1 MMTICHC
8 QCQLPVPRLAD
19 ECQREWRR
27 EREEVEVVLF
37 SDSVARVCTS
47 SIIIKSRSDGGESPG
62 NKRHG
67 HTRRMRNALG
77 WNQ

>member
-1 MMTICHC
+1 M
-8 QCQLPVPRLAD
+8 
-19 ECQREWRR
+19 
-27 EREEVEVVLF
+27 EVVLF

-47 SIIIKSRSDGGESPG
+47 SIIIKIRSDRGESPG